1 MGPTATGKSKLAVEL
16 ALKLDCEIISV
27 DSVLVYRGMD
37 IGTAKP
43 TLEER
48 QGVPHHLIDILDQS
62 EAFSTGEFRRKAL
75 DAVTAIRERG
85 KTPMLVGG
93 TMLYFRSL
101 LQGLSPLPEAAPDVR
116 REINFEA
123 QCLGWPKMHEQLAQ
137 VDADSAARIH
147 PNDPQRI
154 QRALEVFRITGKTL
168 TELCRE
174 NPVEGTP
181 FVPVAAKILPLDR
194 PRLHQRIETRFRR
207 MIASGL
213 VDEVATMY
221 RRSDLDPAYPAVR
234 AVGYRQVWAYLDG
247 EIDYE
252 SMIEKGITA
261 TRQLAKRQMTWLR
274 KESVSF
280 VYDMECRDLATRIHA
295 DVEPLVENFA
305 LIK

>member
-1 MGPTATGKSKLAVEL
+1 
-16 ALKLDCEIISV
+16 
-27 DSVLVYRGMD
+27 
-37 IGTAKP
+37 
-43 TLEER
+43 
-48 QGVPHHLIDILDQS
+48 
-62 EAFSTGEFRRKAL
+62 
-75 DAVTAIRERG
+75 
-85 KTPMLVGG
+85 
-93 TMLYFRSL
+93 
-101 LQGLSPLPEAAPDVR
+101 
-116 REINFEA
+116 
-123 QCLGWPKMHEQLAQ
+123 
-137 VDADSAARIH
+137 
-147 PNDPQRI
+147 
-154 QRALEVFRITGKTL
+154 
-168 TELCRE
+168 
-174 NPVEGTP
+174 
-181 FVPVAAKILPLDR
+181 
-194 PRLHQRIETRFRR
+194 